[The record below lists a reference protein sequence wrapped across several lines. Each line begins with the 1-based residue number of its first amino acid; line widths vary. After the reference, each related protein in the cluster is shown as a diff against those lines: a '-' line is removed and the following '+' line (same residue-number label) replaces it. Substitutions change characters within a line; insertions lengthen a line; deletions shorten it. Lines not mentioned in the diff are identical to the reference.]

1 MGEPLRVGLIG
12 CGNVVGYGHRPALNA
27 LKDAG
32 EVQLVAL
39 ADITPARREIA
50 REWFGLC
57 DRDLYADYRDVLAR
71 DDVEAIAVT
80 VPQQFRRRIVLDAFA
95 RGLHVLSEKPIAT
108 APAVARE
115 LVAAAEEAGLTLGMV
130 HNYHFLPEYSKLH
143 QLLGQGL
150 IGELR
155 VLTLHYLGVIDMPGA
170 AEYQGDWRH
179 TLAAGGGIL
188 MDMIHAVYLAEWFYG
203 APAEQVMAFVDA
215 PTYVARDPEVEDL
228 ALVQIA
234 FPDGYAAL
242 HHGWGAGVGGVDLSG
257 SEGYLRMRYQ
267 QGQTSGF
274 NQASEIFSVRG
285 WQRSEHEA
293 DDLEDQAANIARSF
307 TRLWSQF
314 AAAARNGSPL
324 LARGAVGARA
334 LEVALGAYLSGVTG
348 RVVRLPLEE
357 DHPVFLQGIAGLARA
372 AVWEHSRTLRSGI
385 FGLRGRV

>member
-27 LKDAG
+27 LKAAG
-32 EVQLVAL
+32 KVQLVAL
-39 ADITPARREIA
+39 ADITLGRREIA
-50 REWFGLC
+50 REWFGLQEH
-57 DRDLYADYRDVLAR
+57 DLYADYRDVLAR

-80 VPQQFRRRIVLDAFA
+80 VPQQFRRPIVLDAFA
-95 RGLHVLSEKPIAT
+95 RGIHVLSEKPIAT

-130 HNYHFLPEYSKLH
+130 HNYHYLPEYGKLY
-143 QLLGQGL
+143 QLLSQGL
-150 IGELR
+150 IGDLR

-170 AEYQGDWRH
+170 AEFQGDWRH

-215 PTYVARDPEVEDL
+215 PTYAARDPQVEDL

-234 FPDGYAAL
+234 FPGGYAAL

-257 SEGYLRMRYQ
+257 SEGHLRIRYKL
-267 QGQTSGF
+267 GQTSGF
-274 NQASEIFSVRG
+274 NQASEIFSVRD

-293 DDLEDQAANIARSF
+293 DDLEDQPANIARSF

-314 AAAARNGSPL
+314 AAAARNGRPL
-324 LARGAVGARA
+324 LASGAVGARA

-357 DHPVFLQGIAGLARA
+357 DHPVFLQGIAGLAQS

-385 FGLRGRV
+385 FGLRDRG

>member
-27 LKDAG
+27 LKAAG

-39 ADITPARREIA
+39 ADITPGRREIA
-50 REWFGLC
+50 REWLGLQE
-57 DRDLYADYRDVLAR
+57 RDLYADYRDVLAR

-80 VPQQFRRRIVLDAFA
+80 VPQQFRRHIVLDAFA
-95 RGLHVLSEKPIAT
+95 QGKHVLSEKPIAT
-108 APAVARE
+108 APSVARE

-130 HNYHFLPEYSKLH
+130 HNYHYLPEYSKLH

-150 IGELR
+150 IGDLR

-170 AEYQGDWRH
+170 AEFQGDWRH

-188 MDMIHAVYLAEWFYG
+188 MDMIHAVYLAEWFFG

-215 PTYVARDPEVEDL
+215 PTYAARDPQVEDL

-234 FPDGYAAL
+234 FPGGYAAL
-242 HHGWGAGVGGVDLSG
+242 HHSWGAGVGGVDLSG
-257 SEGYLRMRYQ
+257 SDGYLRMRYKL
-267 QGQTSGF
+267 GQTSGF
-274 NQASEIFSVRG
+274 NQASEIFSVRN

-324 LARGAVGARA
+324 LASGAVGARA

-348 RVVRLPLEE
+348 KVVRLPLEE
-357 DHPVFLQGIAGLARA
+357 DHPVFLQGIAGLAQA

-385 FGLRGRV
+385 FGLRDRG